1 MNNMPYKLIVADSSP
16 LVHKVVQ
23 MAFGPPDFEVHA
35 YEDGLDALQALGQVN
50 PDAVILGVSLPRRDG
65 YEVGRYL
72 RSREDFK
79 KAALI
84 LLRNGLEPLDQEKA
98 RGLECDEVVAKPF
111 DSEKLALTVRE
122 IVDRKKGPVSCPEES
137 LLEEVSGSGVRPLFK
152 DTDFAPPEDL
162 PAPEDGLEDRVKV
175 ILREEIL
182 SMERELE
189 KRLKASLR
197 ADLFETLNASGKKT
211 P

>member
-1 MNNMPYKLIVADSSP
+1 MPYKLIVADGSP

-23 MAFGPPDFEVHA
+23 MAFGEPDFQVHA
-35 YEDGLDALQALGQVN
+35 FEDGLEALQAIGPIG
-50 PDAVILGVSLPRRDG
+50 PDAVLLGLSLARRDG

-79 KAALI
+79 RTALV
-84 LLRNGLEPLDQEKA
+84 LLKNAFETLDEEKM
-98 RGLECDEVVAKPF
+98 RGLDCDEIVAKPF
-111 DSEKLALTVRE
+111 DSEKLARTVRE
-122 IVDRKKGPVSCPEES
+122 IIDRKRGPHSFPEEP
-137 LLEEVSGSGVRPLFK
+137 LFDETRAPGVRPLF
-152 DTDFAPPEDL
+152 DDSEFAPPEVV
-162 PAPEDGLEDRVKV
+162 PAPNDEMEDKV
-175 ILREEIL
+175 RGMLRDEIL

-197 ADLFETLNASGKKT
+197 AELLETLNKTWKKV

>member
-1 MNNMPYKLIVADSSP
+1 MAYKLIVADGSP
-16 LVHKVVQ
+16 LVQKVVQ
-23 MAFGPPDFEVHA
+23 MAFGEPDFEVHA
-35 YEDGLDALQALGQVN
+35 FEDGLEALQALGQIN
-50 PDAVILGVSLPRRDG
+50 PDAVLLGLSLARRDG

-79 KAALI
+79 KTALV
-84 LLRNGLEPLDQEKA
+84 LLKNAFEPLDQEKM
-98 RGLECDEVVAKPF
+98 RGLDCDEIISKPF

-122 IVDRKKGPVSCPEES
+122 IIDRKKGPHSFPEES
-137 LLEEVSGSGVRPLFK
+137 LLDEAQAPGARPLF
-152 DTDFAPPEDL
+152 DDSEFAPPEVV
-162 PAPEDGLEDRVKV
+162 PAPGDEMEEKV
-175 ILREEIL
+175 RRMLRDEIL

-197 ADLFETLNASGKKT
+197 AEMLETLNRSWKKA

>member
-1 MNNMPYKLIVADSSP
+1 MPYKLVVADGSP

-23 MAFGPPDFEVHA
+23 MAFGPPDFEVHTF
-35 YEDGLDALQALGQVN
+35 EDGLEAVHALGPIN
-50 PDAVILGVSLPRRDG
+50 PDAVILGISLPRRDG

-79 KAALI
+79 KTALI
-84 LLRNGLEPLDQEKA
+84 LLRSALEPLDQEKM
-98 RGLECDEVVAKPF
+98 RGLECDEIVAKPF

-122 IVDRKKGPVSCPEES
+122 IIDRKKGPASFPEES
-137 LLEEVSGSGVRPLFK
+137 LFDEASGSGARPLFE

-162 PAPEDGLEDRVKV
+162 PAPDDGIDDRVRG
-175 ILREEIL
+175 IIRGEIL

-189 KRLKASLR
+189 KRIKASLR
-197 ADLFETLNASGKKT
+197 AELVETLGPSGKKT

>member
-1 MNNMPYKLIVADSSP
+1 MPYKLIVADGSP

-23 MAFGPPDFEVHA
+23 LAFGPPDFEVHA
-35 YEDGLDALQALGQVN
+35 FEDGLEALQALGQVN
-50 PDAVILGVSLPRRDG
+50 PDAAILGVSLPRRDG

-79 KAALI
+79 KTALI

-111 DSEKLALTVRE
+111 DSERLAGTVRE
-122 IVDRKKGPVSCPEES
+122 IIDRKKGPLSCPEES
-137 LLEEVSGSGVRPLFK
+137 LLDEASASGARPLFE
-152 DTDFAPPEDL
+152 DTDFAPPEDI
-162 PAPEDGLEDRVKV
+162 PAPDDGLEDRVRGLIRTEV
-175 ILREEIL
+175 L

-189 KRLKASLR
+189 KRLRASLR
-197 ADLFETLNASGKKT
+197 ADLADSPGRPGKKT
-211 P
+211 V

>member
-1 MNNMPYKLIVADSSP
+1 MPYKLIVADGSP

-23 MAFGPPDFEVHA
+23 MAFGPPDFEVHPF
-35 YEDGLDALQALGQVN
+35 EDGLEALHAFGQIN
-50 PDAVILGVSLPRRDG
+50 PDAVILGLSLPRRDG

-79 KAALI
+79 KTALI
-84 LLRNGLEPLDQEKA
+84 LLKSALEPLDQEKM
-98 RGLECDEVVAKPF
+98 RGLECDEIVAKPF
-111 DSEKLALTVRE
+111 DSEKLARTVRE
-122 IVDRKKGPVSCPEES
+122 IIDRKKGPASFPEES
-137 LLEEVSGSGVRPLFK
+137 LFDEASGSGVRPLFE

-162 PAPEDGLEDRVKV
+162 PPPDDEVDDRVRG
-175 ILREEIL
+175 IIRGEIL

-197 ADLFETLNASGKKT
+197 AELIETPGASGKKT

>member
-1 MNNMPYKLIVADSSP
+1 MAYKLIVADGSP
-16 LVHKVVQ
+16 LVQKVVQ

-35 YEDGLDALQALGQVN
+35 YEDGLEALQALAQVN

-65 YEVGRYL
+65 YDVGRFL

-79 KAALI
+79 KTALI
-84 LLRNGLEPLDQEKA
+84 LLRNGLEPLDQEKM
-98 RGLECDEVVAKPF
+98 RGLECDEIVSKPF
-111 DSEKLALTVRE
+111 DSEKLAGTVRE
-122 IVDRKKGPVSCPEES
+122 IIDRKKGPLTYPEES
-137 LLEEVSGSGVRPLFK
+137 LLDEASGSGSRPLFD
-152 DTDFAPPEDL
+152 DTDFAPPENL
-162 PAPEDGLEDRVKV
+162 PAAEDGLEDRVRG
-175 ILREEIL
+175 ILRGEIL

-197 ADLFETLNASGKKT
+197 AELVETLEASGKKT